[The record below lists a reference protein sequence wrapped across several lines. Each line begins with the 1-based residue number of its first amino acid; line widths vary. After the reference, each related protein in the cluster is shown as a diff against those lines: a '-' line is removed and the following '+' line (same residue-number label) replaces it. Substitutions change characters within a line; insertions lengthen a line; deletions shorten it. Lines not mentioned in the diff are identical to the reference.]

1 MFAKVGAMHM
11 LGAFFGQGCMVM
23 TPAIHK
29 DEVRV
34 LLERIKEADALEV
47 PPEVEMEI
55 FGDSEN
61 NEQGSP
67 Q

>member
-1 MFAKVGAMHM
+1 MSSVHS
-11 LGAFFGQGCMVM
+11 
-23 TPAIHK
+23 K

-47 PPEVEMEI
+47 PPEVEIEI
-55 FGDSEN
+55 FDESEH
-61 NEQGSP
+61 NEPGSP

>member
-1 MFAKVGAMHM
+1 MSGVHS
-11 LGAFFGQGCMVM
+11 
-23 TPAIHK
+23 K

-47 PPEVEMEI
+47 LPEVEMEV
-55 FGDSEN
+55 FDNSEN
-61 NEQGSP
+61 NESGSP